1 MAMRL
6 ASAALM
12 VIILFAA
19 MATASQACESNGAT
33 QFPLRIEPGKNYLVD
48 RNGRPFFMQGEAAW
62 SLIADLKD
70 DEAELYLEDRKARG
84 FNTILVNLIE
94 HRFSR
99 NAPAN
104 AYGERPFADN
114 GNFVL
119 PNEAYF
125 VRADRILQKACD
137 LGFLVLLV
145 PAYLGIGGGDEGWYQ
160 EMAAAGA
167 GRLATYGHFVGNRY
181 RRFDNIMWVN
191 GGDYDPADK
200 ELVRAIARAIME
212 EDPGALSTVHGAP
225 ETAPLKF
232 WGREPWLKVND
243 IYTYKPTYAAASREH
258 DAGRGMPFFLIESAY
273 EFEYGANQY
282 RVRVQAY
289 QAILSGAFGH
299 VYGNNP
305 VWHFGGPGILP
316 AETTWQKALDSP
328 GARSMQILHEY
339 FSSIKWWDLEPDT
352 GNDLLIAGQGN
363 YHARTIAARTRDGS
377 LAVLYIPTGRGVTL
391 DLARLAGPQV
401 SARWID
407 PSTGRSDPAAGSPF
421 SAGARY
427 FAPPKGNHA
436 DWILELRSLP
446 VQSQ

>member
-1 MAMRL
+1 MVMRL
-6 ASAALM
+6 ATTALMAIVLSAA
-12 VIILFAA
+12 I
-19 MATASQACESNGAT
+19 ATASSACERNGAT
-33 QFPLRIEPGKNYLVD
+33 QFPLRVEPGKNYPVD

-125 VRADRILQKACD
+125 ARADRILQRACD

-145 PAYLGIGGGDEGWYQ
+145 PAYLGTGGGDEGWYQ
-160 EMAAAGA
+160 EMVAAGA
-167 GRLATYGHFVGNRY
+167 GSLATYGHFVGSRY

-191 GGDYDPADK
+191 GGDYNPVDK
-200 ELVRAIARAIME
+200 ELVRALARAIME
-212 EDPGALSTVHGAP
+212 EDPGALGTVHGAP
-225 ETAPLKF
+225 ETAPLDF
-232 WGREPWLKVND
+232 WGYEPWLKVND
-243 IYTYKPTYAAASREH
+243 IYTYEPTYAAASREYEA
-258 DAGRGMPFFLIESAY
+258 DRGMPFFLIESAY
-273 EFEYGANQY
+273 EFEHGADEH

-305 VWHFGGPGILP
+305 IWHFGGPSIFP
-316 AETTWQKALDSP
+316 TEMTWQQALDSP
-328 GARSMQILHEY
+328 GTRSMQILQEY
-339 FSSIKWWDLEPDT
+339 FSSIKWWDLDPDT
-352 GNDLLIAGQGN
+352 GNDLLIRRGN
-363 YHARTIAARTRDGS
+363 YHTRTTAARTKDGS
-377 LAVLYIPTGRGVTL
+377 LAVIYLPAGRGVTL
-391 DLARLAGPQV
+391 DLAKLAGPEV

-407 PSTGRSDPAAGSPF
+407 PSTGGSETAAGSPF
-421 SAGARY
+421 STDVLY
-427 FAPPKGNHA
+427 LAPPKGNHA
-436 DWILELRSLP
+436 DWILELRSPP